1 MGRLTRQEAYQAVA
15 AASLEEAR
23 AYPAAAVERKTCLS
37 STTRATNGWFGLK
50 SHDAFATAIQAESKM
65 RHGTN
70 ARQSLFLSV
79 KASGRISLVRLAL
92 FS

>member
-70 ARQSLFLSV
+70 ARQSLFL
-79 KASGRISLVRLAL
+79 
-92 FS
+92 